1 MIVLLVLH
9 PARMHG
15 IYLLMCSLDDCEL
28 FIITIVQDN
37 IVVRVNSKFVAIHTN
52 YYVSMIIVMIIIVVL
67 TRS

>member
-1 MIVLLVLH
+1 
-9 PARMHG
+9 MHG